1 MKNLFTALVA
11 FQAECPV
18 VQKDDENPHF
28 KSKFA
33 TILAMKGTV
42 QPLLAKHGLAVLQFP
57 IGNGSGTETGCRTII
72 VHTSGESIEGDFL
85 IPIGDRIDA
94 QKACAAVSYARR
106 FALSGAL
113 GLVTAEDVDQDG
125 NDLADNAST
134 TQKVTPK
141 KVTPKKVAA
150 KPNGKATGKLMS
162 PAQLQQV
169 TQAAVERAIELG
181 LKDKDMPQIGKDAVK
196 AMGFDGSKD
205 VPASKLDTLLSEIQK
220 WTPDKSEEVPF

>member
-150 KPNGKATGKLMS
+150 KSNGKARLS

-169 TQAAVERAIELG
+169 TNAAVERAIELG
-181 LKDKDMPQIGKDAVK
+181 LKDKDMPKIGKDAVK
-196 AMGFDGSKD
+196 AMGFTGSKEI
-205 VPASKLDTLLSEIQK
+205 PASKLGTLLAEIAK
-220 WTPDKSEEVPF
+220 WTPDKEEIPF

>member
-1 MKNLFTALVA
+1 MVAL
-11 FQAECPV
+11 QAECQV
-18 VQKDDENPHF
+18 VQKDEQNPHF

-33 TILAMKGTV
+33 TILSMKGTV

-125 NDLADNAST
+125 NDLAANGGSSSQPKPAAKGKNAGPGPT
-134 TQKVTPK
+134 LTEGQVKEFVALAE
-141 KVTPKKVAA
+141 KVAEEQGCKGSELAAPILKGMGYA
-150 KPNGKATGKLMS
+150 KSKEVHQSKFDDLIEKMSKAE
-162 PAQLQQV
+162 A
-169 TQAAVERAIELG
+169 
-181 LKDKDMPQIGKDAVK
+181 
-196 AMGFDGSKD
+196 F
-205 VPASKLDTLLSEIQK
+205 
-220 WTPDKSEEVPF
+220 

>member
-1 MKNLFTALVA
+1 MKNLFTALVN

-33 TILAMKGTV
+33 SILAMKGTI
-42 QPLLAKHGLAVLQFP
+42 QPLLHKHGLAVLQFP
-57 IGNGSGTETGCRTII
+57 IGNGDGTETGCRTVI
-72 VHTSGESIEGDFL
+72 VHTSGESIEADFL

-125 NDLADNAST
+125 NDLAANARAT
-134 TQKVTPK
+134 KPVTPK
-141 KVTPKKVAA
+141 KAAA
-150 KPNGKATGKLMS
+150 KSNGKLTKAER
-162 PAQLQQV
+162 AQV
-169 TQAAVERAIELG
+169 AEAAVNRAIELG
-181 LKDKDMPQIGKDAVK
+181 LKPSEVSRIGGDAVK
-196 AMGFDGSKD
+196 AMGFNQS
-205 VPASKLDTLLSEIQK
+205 SEI
-220 WTPDKSEEVPF
+220 PSDKLSVLLKGIKSWKASAEEVPF

>member
-1 MKNLFTALVA
+1 MKNLFTALVN

-33 TILAMKGTV
+33 SILSMKGTI
-42 QPLLAKHGLAVLQFP
+42 QPLLHKHGLAVLQFP
-57 IGNGSGTETGCRTII
+57 IGNGDGTETGCRTVI
-72 VHTSGESIEGDFL
+72 VHTSGESIEADFL

-125 NDLADNAST
+125 NDLAAPE
-134 TQKVTPK
+134 PK
-141 KVTPKKVAA
+141 KRKKAA
-150 KPNGKATGKLMS
+150 KKTAKNGVVSQESQEAADEYLSLRDAVNVASKHIGIGWTE
-162 PAQLQQV
+162 
-169 TQAAVERAIELG
+169 AAVALG
-181 LKDKDMPQIGKDAVK
+181 IDPAVK
-196 AMGFDGSKD
+196 PNKVD
-205 VPASKLDTLLSEIQK
+205 LSTVLK
-220 WTPDKSEEVPF
+220 WLRDQRTSLEEQWGAQS

>member
-11 FQAECPV
+11 FQAECPIV
-18 VQKDDENPHF
+18 HKDETNPHF

-125 NDLADNAST
+125 NDLADNASAT
-134 TQKVTPK
+134 K
-141 KVTPKKVAA
+141 KVTPKKAAA
-150 KPNGKATGKLMS
+150 KPNGKLTTEEWARVGKI
-162 PAQLQQV
+162 
-169 TQAAVERAIELG
+169 TRERAIELG
-181 LKDKDMPQIGKDAVK
+181 LKPSEVKTIGLGALKNL
-196 AMGFDGSKD
+196 GFNESSEL
-205 VPASKLDTLLSEIQK
+205 PPSKLEVLVSEIKK
-220 WTPDKSEEVPF
+220 WTPNKEEVPF

>member
-11 FQAECPV
+11 FQAECPIV
-18 VQKDDENPHF
+18 HKDETNPHF

-141 KVTPKKVAA
+141 KVTPKKAAA
-150 KPNGKATGKLMS
+150 KPNGKANGKLS
-162 PAQLQQV
+162 REQLEQV
-169 TQAAVERAIELG
+169 TQAAIGRAIELG
-181 LKDKDMPQIGKDAVK
+181 LKDKDMPKIGKDAVK
-196 AMGFDGSKD
+196 AMGYEGSTS
-205 VPASKLDTLLSEIQK
+205 VPAGKLETLLAEIQN
-220 WTPDKSEEVPF
+220 WTPDKEEIPF